1 MENSDIRP
9 SVEDNEL
16 DTKVLIIPEE
26 VDASA
31 DPGLVEDCHRLPFKG
46 NIKGIILKLNP
57 RKDVRKVLLNK
68 NIKKLGSR
76 NSEPAFWHKNLHQ

>member
-31 DPGLVEDCHRLPFKG
+31 DPGLVEDCHRLSSKG
-46 NIKGIILKLNP
+46 NPRKVILKLN
-57 RKDVRKVLLNK
+57 RHKDAKKVLLNK
-68 NIKKLGSR
+68 KNEKRGSR
-76 NSEPAFWHKNLHQ
+76 NSELVLWHKNLHK

>member
-1 MENSDIRP
+1 MENSDIRS

-16 DTKVLIIPEE
+16 DTKVL
-26 VDASA
+26 
-31 DPGLVEDCHRLPFKG
+31 GLVEDCHRLPFKG
-46 NIKGIILKLNP
+46 NIKRIILKLNP

-76 NSEPAFWHKNLHQ
+76 NSEPAFWHKNLHK